1 VHVCV
6 CLQVVCDLVRKALT
20 APLLPS
26 QQQLVLA
33 HLDADPQLVH
43 TLQLQP
49 QQLPAL
55 VENTP
60 MLAYQL
66 LVRMQGSRRITSF
79 YQVGQGRCSLLNLV
93 ANARVYIP
101 FVHKSARD

>member
-1 VHVCV
+1 MYV
-6 CLQVVCDLVRKALT
+6 CLQVVGDLVSKALT

-66 LVRMQGSRRITSF
+66 LLRMQGSRRIASY
-79 YQVGQGRCSLLNLV
+79 YQVGASPRTWLHQSAQGQSLL
-93 ANARVYIP
+93 
-101 FVHKSARD
+101 VHRSAQG

>member
-1 VHVCV
+1 MLNGYV
-6 CLQVVCDLVRKALT
+6 CLQVVVDLVRKALT

-66 LVRMQGSRRITSF
+66 LLRMQGSRRIAA
-79 YQVGQGRCSLLNLV
+79 YHQVGACPRMWLHTTAQGQSL
-93 ANARVYIP
+93 
-101 FVHKSARD
+101 